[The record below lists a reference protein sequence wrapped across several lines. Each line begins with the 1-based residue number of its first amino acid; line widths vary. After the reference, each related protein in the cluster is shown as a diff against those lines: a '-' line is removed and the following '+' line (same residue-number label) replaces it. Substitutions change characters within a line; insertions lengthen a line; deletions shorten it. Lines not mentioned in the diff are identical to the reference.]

1 MQEEVEKQREYY
13 ENTAAHYDDACC
25 FDPNDEHHFA
35 CAALSG
41 LLRHYHVES
50 VLDVGCGTGRA
61 IDRLQK
67 HHPEIAFTG
76 LEPVKAL
83 RDLAVEKGIPA
94 GTLLDGDATKLPFP
108 DGAFDCVMMFGVL
121 HHIPNAGDAVAEALR
136 VAAKLVFISD
146 HNIYGMG
153 SRCTRFGK
161 QIFRDLGLRGLLR
174 RIMTGGKGYHDTD
187 WDGVFYP
194 FSLIDHVPQIR
205 KETVK
210 VHCFST
216 KTPAVNLYRQA
227 SHLAVLGLKKAAV
240 ESVDGEAG

>member
-1 MQEEVEKQREYY
+1 MEQEEVKKQRSYY
-13 ENTAAHYDDACC
+13 AKTAAHYDDACC

-41 LLRHYHVES
+41 LLRHYKVET

-61 IDRLQK
+61 IDRLQR
-67 HHPEIAFTG
+67 HHPGITFTG

-83 RDLAVEKGIPA
+83 RDLAVEKGISEER
-94 GTLLDGDATKLPFP
+94 LLDGDATRLPFP
-108 DGAFDCVMMFGVL
+108 DGAFDCVMLFGVL
-121 HHIPNAGDAVAEALR
+121 HHIPNAADAVAEALR
-136 VAAKLVFISD
+136 VAAKMVFISD

-153 SRCTRFGK
+153 SRSTRIAK
-161 QIFRDLGLRGLLR
+161 QLFRDFGLGGPLR

-194 FSLIDHVPQIR
+194 FSLIDHIPRIR
-205 KETVK
+205 KQTKK

-227 SHLAVLGLKKAAV
+227 SHLAVLGLKKAAL
-240 ESVDGEAG
+240 ESVEGNG